1 MASCAKPYYCYDIDD
16 YPTEIGCDT
25 QDEYLSGWDAVALVQ
40 CGTTITDP
48 SDETEINNL
57 VSQGKLKLIKNIK
70 GGLDEPSALTIDST
84 TSCGTSKTINYD
96 RTFTFQDFK
105 VSKEVLEWYNEAVDL
120 SFGGA
125 LLRGCDGTVTY
136 VDAEV
141 KITAALSGENNNAV
155 AKFVTGTL
163 SWRSKY
169 NPLPYEEPT
178 GLFA

>member
-1 MASCAKPYYCYDIDD
+1 MASCAKPYYCYDVDD
-16 YPTEIGCDT
+16 YPTETGCET
-25 QDEYLSGWDAVALVQ
+25 QDEYMAGWDAVALVQ

-48 SDETEINNL
+48 SSAIELEAL
-57 VSQGKLKLIKNIK
+57 VASGALKFIKNIK

-105 VSKEVLEWYNEAVDL
+105 TSKEVVEWYNEAVDL

-125 LLRGCDGTVTY
+125 LLRGCDGTLTY
-136 VDAEV
+136 IDAEV

-155 AKFVTGTL
+155 AKFITGTL

-169 NPLPYEEPT
+169 NPVPFVEPA
-178 GLFA
+178 GIFD